1 MKGDIMI
8 AKISGIVVIVT
19 SVIGVVISGIVA
31 YDQIKNGDRR
41 ARETGKAAGE
51 VISKNLAPVSE

>member
-1 MKGDIMI
+1 MI

-31 YDQIKNGDRR
+31 YDQIKNGDHR

-51 VISKNLAPVSE
+51 VISKNLAPVAEK